1 MMETFLPLGVEAE
14 YNSIKGFLLKFLNY
28 LFWGLDFYPF

>member
-14 YNSIKGFLLKFLNY
+14 YNSIKDFLLKFLDY
-28 LFWGLDFYPF
+28 FGRLDFFPF